1 MKIELHN
8 IKVSDVFSGYV
19 NSDEDGVVAFGGKLN
34 VRPKYQREFI
44 YKDDQRD
51 AVIDT
56 IRKGFPLNVMYWA
69 VNNDSTF
76 EVLDG
81 QQRTISICEY
91 LNNMFSVINDGNR
104 QKFFNLTESEKKHI
118 LDYELM
124 VYFCEGDDKEKLEW
138 FKTINI
144 AGVKLSEQE
153 LRNAVYTGPW
163 LTDAKKYFSKT
174 NCPAQGLAGKYLSG
188 AVNRQEYLE
197 TALGWISKGDITG
210 YMADH
215 QNEQNANELWLYFRS
230 VIDWVELTFPKYR
243 SEMKG
248 LNWGKMFD
256 QYNAIQYNTDELE
269 LEIIELMMD
278 EDVTKKSG
286 IYEYVLTCD
295 EKCLSI
301 RSFTDNMK
309 REAYER
315 QKGKCIHCKKQFDI
329 NEMEADHITPWSDGG
344 KTVAENCQMLCRD
357 CNRRKS
363 NK

>member
-8 IKVSDVFSGYV
+8 IKVKDVFDGYV
-19 NSDEDGVVAFGGKLN
+19 NSDEEGVVAYGGRLN

-51 AVIDT
+51 AVIST

-69 VNNDSTF
+69 VNSDGTY

-104 QKFFNLTESEKKHI
+104 QKFFNLTESEKQQI

-144 AGVKLSEQE
+144 AGVKLSDQE

-197 TALGWISKGDITG
+197 TAIKWISEGDITG

-215 QNEQNANELWLYFRS
+215 QNEQNANELWLYFRN
-230 VIDWVELTFPKYR
+230 VIDWVGLTFPKYR

-248 LNWGKMFD
+248 LDWGSLYD
-256 QYNAIQYNTDELE
+256 QCKDTQFNTDMLE
-269 LEIIELMMD
+269 SQIAELMQD
-278 EDVTKKSG
+278 DDIGKRSG
-286 IYEYVLTCD
+286 IYEYVLIGD
-295 EKCLSI
+295 EHFLSI
-301 RSFTDNMK
+301 RAFSDNMK
-309 REAYER
+309 RAVYEN
-315 QKGKCIHCKKQFDI
+315 QKGVCIKCGEHFEYS
-329 NEMEADHITPWSDGG
+329 EMEGDHITPWIEGG
-344 KTVAENCQMLCRD
+344 KTVTENCQMLCRD
-357 CNRRKS
+357 CNRRKG
-363 NK
+363 KK